1 MKFKKKRQNEIHH
14 MGIIMVI
21 INLFSKISK
30 GFNIF
35 FSSYGILEVKREI
48 YFILTTSLIL
58 FSILI
63 LCDK

>member
-1 MKFKKKRQNEIHH
+1 MKY
-14 MGIIMVI
+14 IIWESSWSLSI
-21 INLFSKISK
+21 YFQKFQKDS
-30 GFNIF
+30 IF
-35 FSSYGILEVKREI
+35 FLSYGILEVREI

>member
-1 MKFKKKRQNEIHH
+1 MKFKKKIQNEIHH

-35 FSSYGILEVKREI
+35 FIIWNTRSKMRN
-48 YFILTTSLIL
+48 TTLY
-58 FSILI
+58 
-63 LCDK
+63 

>member
-1 MKFKKKRQNEIHH
+1 MKFKKKIQNEIHH

-48 YFILTTSLIL
+48 LLYTNN
-58 FSILI
+58 
-63 LCDK
+63 

>member
-1 MKFKKKRQNEIHH
+1 MKFKKKIQNEIHH

-21 INLFSKISK
+21 INLFSKFQKDS
-30 GFNIF
+30 IF
-35 FSSYGILEVKREI
+35 FLSYGILEVREI